1 MNETT
6 EKPILSLAEGF
17 DAVTKTEWIEMVE
30 KSLKGR
36 SIKDISN
43 NLTYEGFPLNPIYT
57 KSDMEGPAGDNSYKN
72 TMSKVRNRLNGGS
85 KKKWMGNKANLFSIR
100 PGRN

>member
-1 MNETT
+1 MNEPTK
-6 EKPILSLAEGF
+6 KPILSLAEGF

-43 NLTYEGFPLNPIYT
+43 NLT
-57 KSDMEGPAGDNSYKN
+57 
-72 TMSKVRNRLNGGS
+72 
-85 KKKWMGNKANLFSIR
+85 
-100 PGRN
+100 